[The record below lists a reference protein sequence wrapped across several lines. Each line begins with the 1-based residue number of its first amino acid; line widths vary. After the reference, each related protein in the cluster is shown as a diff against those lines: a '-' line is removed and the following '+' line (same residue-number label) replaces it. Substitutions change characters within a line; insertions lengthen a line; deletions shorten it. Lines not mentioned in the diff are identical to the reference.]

1 MLLVDA
7 TAGAAPYATV
17 NDHSAA
23 YDLVLLAHV
32 LSALVGLVAVMATG
46 GFALALR
53 AALRHGRP
61 LPDALIRYYRP
72 GVNPVGRVLFA
83 VPVFGVALMAMSGGQ
98 WGWSDAWVSGGMA
111 AWAAV
116 AMVAEGALWPGER
129 RLQLVVAGAGRQQHD
144 VADSGAGAHGAET
157 AGDRPDGGAA
167 GHCLTIA
174 LTSGGCA
181 AALMAAAALM
191 VAKP

>member
-7 TAGAAPYATV
+7 ITGAAQSATV

-32 LSALVGLVAVMATG
+32 LSALIGLVAVLVAG

-53 AALRHGRP
+53 AAIRRGGP
-61 LPDALIRYYRP
+61 LPESLIRYYRP
-72 GVNPVGRVLFA
+72 GVNWVGRMLFA
-83 VPVFGVALMAMSGGQ
+83 VPVFGVALIAMSGGR

-116 AMVAEGALWPGER
+116 AMVAEGTLWPGER
-129 RLQLVVAGAGRQQHD
+129 KLQVVIAEPPGVGTAGALS
-144 VADSGAGAHGAET
+144 ASGT
-157 AGDRPDGGAA
+157 S

-174 LTSGGCA
+174 MCAGGCA
-181 AALMAAAALM
+181 VALLAVGVLM